1 MTCDEIVL
9 DGELSLGIPL
19 DGDLILDVPVDGESG
34 VVTKI
39 SDYVYPLYQGTI
51 EVTPSAETQILPTI
65 NRTVTDNIVINPIP
79 SNYGLIT
86 WNGSTLTVS

>member
-9 DGELSLGIPL
+9 DGELSLDIP
-19 DGDLILDVPVDGESG
+19 IDGEPANIIR
-34 VVTKI
+34 V
-39 SDYVYPLYQGTI
+39 SDYVYPLYTGAI
-51 EVTPSAETQILPTI
+51 EVTPSAERQTLPTI
-65 NRTVTDNIVINPIP
+65 NRTVTDNIIINPIP